1 MKHVFHTL
9 AALLCVV
16 ATASADPYGNPYGA
30 PQPNYQPQY
39 PADPYGGYSQPSGGY
54 STGYG
59 SSKAYA
65 DPYVGGGAYF
75 GGGDLYGDILS
86 WSFLEGHYSYN
97 DFNDD
102 LLEGGSGF
110 GVNVNIKIATPVY
123 LHFGL
128 ERLTSDLPNSQSID
142 VTRFVG
148 GVGLF
153 WAVSQRF
160 HFFIEGGARYDYV
173 SGDIGNGLSIAADDI
188 GFYGRPGVRWAITH
202 RFELAAS
209 VLISDIENF
218 DQNLVGVS
226 AYFALFRWLDLAGGV
241 DFGSDSNSYHLG
253 ARWRWN

>member
-1 MKHVFHTL
+1 MKYLFHTL
-9 AALLCVV
+9 AALSCVAV
-16 ATASADPYGNPYGA
+16 TASAQYTGDPYGA
-30 PQPNYQPQY
+30 QQPSYQPQY
-39 PADPYGGYSQPSGGY
+39 PADPYSGYSQPSGGY
-54 STGYG
+54 STGYP
-59 SSKAYA
+59 SSKVYV
-65 DPYVGGGAYF
+65 DPYYG

-86 WSFLEGHYSYN
+86 WSSLEGHYTYN

-110 GVNVNIKIATPVY
+110 GINVNVKIATPVY

-128 ERLTSDLPNSQSID
+128 ERLTSDLPHSQSID
-142 VTRFVG
+142 LTRFVA

-153 WAVSQRF
+153 WAASPRF
-160 HFFIEGGARYDYV
+160 HFFIEGGARYDYL
-173 SGDIGNGLSIAADDI
+173 SGDAGNLLSFSADEI

-209 VLISDIENF
+209 VLISDMENL

-226 AYFALFRWLDLAGGV
+226 AYFALFRWLDIAGGV